1 MSSLQELRNEMLK
14 AKKEYNIR
22 LEGYT
27 WMLSMGTSKKEAFS
41 KVFPARKAFL
51 KAVNKYM
58 KEHSKRV
65 RS

>member
-1 MSSLQELRNEMLK
+1 MLK